1 MNALLWL
8 AKFFAKTLVGIL
20 VASLVF
26 VFAMRFADGPWG
38 MIPGG
43 AFAQP
48 AVAAPSDWSF
58 TKDLDTVE
66 FQLLEPVGSRTSWVM
81 QHNNRIFIPSGYMNA
96 TIGKLWKHW
105 PKDAEQNGA
114 ALLRIDGNVYTV
126 TMQRKKDA
134 DALRSILAELARK
147 YMSTQ
152 PPISA
157 MLDEVASDNLWVFEL
172 VPR

>member
-1 MNALLWL
+1 MDALLSL
-8 AKFFAKTLVGIL
+8 AKFFAKTFVGIL
-20 VASLVF
+20 FASLVF

-43 AFAQP
+43 AFARP
-48 AVAAPSDWSF
+48 AVKAPSDWSF

-66 FQLLEPVGSRTSWVM
+66 LQLLEPVGSRTSWVI

-96 TIGKLWKHW
+96 PIGKLWKHW
-105 PKDAEQNGA
+105 PKNAEQNGA
-114 ALLRIDGNVYTV
+114 ALLRIDGSVFSV
-126 TMQRKKDA
+126 TMQRTKDVKT
-134 DALRSILAELARK
+134 LRPILAELAHK
-147 YMSTQ
+147 YMSMQ

>member
-1 MNALLWL
+1 MNALLSL
-8 AKFFAKTLVGIL
+8 AKFLTKILVGVL

-38 MIPGG
+38 MVPGG

-58 TKDLDTVE
+58 AKELDTVE

-81 QHNNRIFIPSGYMNA
+81 EHDNRIFIPSGYMNA

-105 PKDAEQNGA
+105 PMDAEKNGA

-126 TMQRKKDA
+126 TMQRTKNA
-134 DALRSILAELARK
+134 ETLRPILAELARK
-147 YMSTQ
+147 YMSAQ

-157 MLDEVASDNLWVFEL
+157 MLDEVASNNLWVFEL